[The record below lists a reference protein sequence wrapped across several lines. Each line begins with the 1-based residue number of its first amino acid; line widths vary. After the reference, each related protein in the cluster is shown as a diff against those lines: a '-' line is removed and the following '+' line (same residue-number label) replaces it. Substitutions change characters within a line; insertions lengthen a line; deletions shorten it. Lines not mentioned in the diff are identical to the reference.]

1 MPAADSPTSTD
12 SSRPAKRAAP
22 DHDEEQPAAPPKTE
36 AIAQLTEALA
46 SLAQQQQLQQQ
57 QNAVLAEQ
65 NAALQQTVAKMA
77 GQLQQVL
84 PSLPVQAKERVV
96 ELCGQ
101 QQTED
106 ETALKTTL
114 KELFTDTAVPEE
126 EANAEAAAAFDSYE
140 SALAVH
146 IDPEVLTLCGYEVR
160 DAMDILWCRCM
171 WIVIGSCYLL
181 IAFPESGNQA
191 GKQFV
196 AVWAAVACLLTVN
209 ALIHAYYYSSTK
221 YMNAKPHYIDTT
233 RVRAMCVRA
242 MLAWGF
248 FPIVYALCLFVGLM
262 IGNTNAKHLFVGPL
276 CFVLVWL
283 VPCGMVVCM
292 CFSLGRDLT
301 KRADLQ
307 GELRARLSRCGASNS
322 GRPMDGEE
330 VSLLKP
336 IATRKLAPEQRL
348 VVELPPADQP
358 STPMVQVVAS
368 LDV

>member
-1 MPAADSPTSTD
+1 MAKHATTPGRKAMAELD
-12 SSRPAKRAAP
+12 PAKTSDPLPRSLP
-22 DHDEEQPAAPPKTE
+22 KELRMKEPRISRGGSLPANAF
-36 AIAQLTEALA
+36 ANLQEALLVKQRTYIFDA
-46 SLAQQQQLQQQ
+46 CDLF
-57 QNAVLAEQ
+57 
-65 NAALQQTVAKMA
+65 
-77 GQLQQVL
+77 
-84 PSLPVQAKERVV
+84 VQAKERVV